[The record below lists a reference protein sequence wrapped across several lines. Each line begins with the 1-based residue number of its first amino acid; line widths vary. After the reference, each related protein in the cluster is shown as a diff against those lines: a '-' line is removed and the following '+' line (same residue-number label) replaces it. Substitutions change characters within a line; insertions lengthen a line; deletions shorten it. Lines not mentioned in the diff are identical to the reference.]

1 MLAAQAS
8 RDERLKIAD
17 DVIRNDADLS
27 ATLEQVQEIHQR
39 YLALTTV

>member
-1 MLAAQAS
+1 MLI

-17 DVIRNDADLS
+17 DVIRNDAELT
-27 ATLEQVQEIHQR
+27 ATQKQVQALHHR